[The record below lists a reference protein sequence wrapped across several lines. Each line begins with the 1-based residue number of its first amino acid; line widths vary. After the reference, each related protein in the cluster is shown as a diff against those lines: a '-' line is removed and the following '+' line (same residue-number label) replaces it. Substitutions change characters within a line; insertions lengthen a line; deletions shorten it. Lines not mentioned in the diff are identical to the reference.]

1 MAYLG
6 KTISGE
12 VNFAN
17 EQFAILHFDVDLAS
31 GATETVRGM
40 LSSRAAD
47 LSNVVVGKLPVSI
60 ARLTI
65 CSRCMFSL
73 E

>member
-12 VNFAN
+12 VNFVN
-17 EQFAILHFDVDLAS
+17 EWFAILHFEVDLPS

-47 LSNVVVGKLPVSI
+47 LSTVVVGTS
-60 ARLTI
+60 T
-65 CSRCMFSL
+65 